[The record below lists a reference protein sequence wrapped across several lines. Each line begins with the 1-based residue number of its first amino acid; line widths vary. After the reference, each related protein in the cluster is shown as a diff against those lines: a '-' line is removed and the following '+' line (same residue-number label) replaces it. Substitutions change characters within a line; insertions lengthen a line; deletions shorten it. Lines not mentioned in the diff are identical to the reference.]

1 MSYLEALDT
10 LVESRP
16 HLEPGNYGDLASYR
30 ADQRGNMQARNDYR
44 AIRACVAPDDATLA
58 ELARG
63 SRLSFETAD
72 DGTIVA
78 DYCAGQYYPIEYR
91 RACVRL
97 IASAWWQAQ
106 AGRLAEAD
114 AQYIRTVAKAVFGP
128 GIARRWFN

>member
-1 MSYLEALDT
+1 MA
-10 LVESRP
+10 
-16 HLEPGNYGDLASYR
+16 AYR

-91 RACVRL
+91 RAAVRL
-97 IASAWWQAQ
+97 IASAWWASMSVTSV
-106 AGRLAEAD
+106 AD
-114 AQYIRTVAKAVFGP
+114 IRAHARKVFGP